1 VTERPSNRP
10 FASAGLAKE
19 VFFRKMNAVAERRR
33 QTERGTLKAA
43 EIEPTTAI
51 SLI

>member
-10 FASAGLAKE
+10 FASAGLAK